1 MTMAQACGINTERT
15 NRWAVL
21 SPLGL
26 FLLAALGLLPLFVQD
41 EYILQLL
48 ISSLLLGSEA
58 MAFDFT
64 AGFINIVNFGFAA
77 VLGVGAYTSA
87 LLVLHW
93 GISPWLGPLG
103 GAIASAALGFFI
115 GVLTLRL
122 QGIYAAVMTW
132 FVGLT
137 LLSLTASLSGLTRG
151 YRGLNVPLFLNTATR
166 RPYFYIIFVVTLLT
180 FVALQWIGSS
190 RVGLAFRAIGQN
202 LESARASG
210 VNPTKY
216 RVINFTLSCAF
227 AGLLGGFYAHF
238 LGILTPDVMHSRQT
252 VEVLAL
258 AYIGGRG
265 SLWGGLMAAFVFV
278 PLLEYLKPLME
289 VRLIIYGVLLIL
301 VMIWCPGGLAEI
313 YSKLKQH
320 LRMGTRAI
328 LKRNTP

>member
-1 MTMAQACGINTERT
+1 MIQSFGTNPGRT
-15 NRWAVL
+15 YRWWAAL
-21 SPLGL
+21 SPLTL
-26 FLLAALGLLPLFVQD
+26 LLLAVLGVLPVLVQG
-41 EYILQLL
+41 EYLLQLL
-48 ISSLLLGSEA
+48 ISSLLLGSQA
-58 MAFDFT
+58 VAFDFT
-64 AGFINIVNFGFAA
+64 SGFINVVNFGFAA
-77 VLGVGAYTSA
+77 FVGAGAYTSA
-87 LLVLHW
+87 LLVLHL

-103 GAIASAALGFFI
+103 GAAASGTLGFFT

-137 LLSLTASLSGLTRG
+137 LMSLAASLSGLTRG
-151 YRGLNVPLFLNTATR
+151 YRGLNVPLFLDTAAR
-166 RPYFYIIFVVTLLT
+166 RPYFYIILVVTCLT
-180 FVALQWIGSS
+180 YVSLWWIGSS

-252 VEVLAL
+252 VEILAL

-265 SLWGGLMAAFVFV
+265 SLWGGLMAAFIFV
-278 PLLEYLKPLME
+278 PLFEYLKPLME
-289 VRLIIYGVLLIL
+289 VRLIIYGLLLIL

-313 YSKLKQH
+313 YTKLKH
-320 LRMGTRAI
+320 SFKSPFLPG
-328 LKRNTP
+328 

>member
-1 MTMAQACGINTERT
+1 MAIIQSFGMSANGT
-15 NRWAVL
+15 NRRAAL
-21 SPLGL
+21 SPLSL
-26 FLLAALGLLPLFVQD
+26 FLLAVLGVLPLLVQD
-41 EYILQLL
+41 EYVLQLL
-48 ISSLLLGSEA
+48 ISSLLLGTQA

-64 AGFINIVNFGFAA
+64 AGFINVINFGFAA
-77 VLGVGAYTSA
+77 FVGAGAYTSA
-87 LLVLHW
+87 LLVLHL

-103 GAIASAALGFFI
+103 GTVASAALGFFT

-137 LLSLTASLSGLTRG
+137 LLSLAASLSGLTRG
-151 YRGLNVPLFLNTATR
+151 YRGLNVSLFLDTAAR
-166 RPYFYIIFVVTLLT
+166 RPYFYIIFGVTLLT
-180 FVALQWIGSS
+180 FVSLQGTSNS

-265 SLWGGLMAAFVFV
+265 SLWGGLVAAFIFV
-278 PLLEYLKPLME
+278 PLFEYLKPLME
-289 VRLIIYGVLLIL
+289 LRLVIYGALLIL

-313 YSKLKQH
+313 YSKLK
-320 LRMGTRAI
+320 RAR
-328 LKRNTP
+328 LPSLQR

>member
-1 MTMAQACGINTERT
+1 MIQSFGASPGRT
-15 NRWAVL
+15 YRWWVAASPLTLLLLAVL
-21 SPLGL
+21 GV
-26 FLLAALGLLPLFVQD
+26 LPLVIQG
-41 EYILQLL
+41 EYLLQLL
-48 ISSLLLGSEA
+48 ISSLLLGSQA
-58 MAFDFT
+58 VAFDFT
-64 AGFINIVNFGFAA
+64 SGFINVVNFGFAA
-77 VLGVGAYTSA
+77 FVGAGAYTSA
-87 LLVLHW
+87 LLVLHL

-103 GAIASAALGFFI
+103 GAVASAALGFFT

-151 YRGLNVPLFLNTATR
+151 YRGLNVPLFLDTAAR
-166 RPYFYIIFVVTLLT
+166 RPYFYIILVVTFLT
-180 FVALQWIGSS
+180 YVSLWWIGSS

-202 LESARASG
+202 LEAAKASG

-238 LGILTPDVMHSRQT
+238 LGILTPDMMHSRQT
-252 VEVLAL
+252 VEILAL

-265 SLWGGLMAAFVFV
+265 SLWGGLMAAFIFV
-278 PLLEYLKPLME
+278 PLFEYLKPLME
-289 VRLIIYGVLLIL
+289 VRLIIYGLLLIL

-313 YSKLKQH
+313 CNKLKQQVR
-320 LRMGTRAI
+320 LPFLQR
-328 LKRNTP
+328 